1 MSESSIPA
9 LVLDA
14 FGLSPQA
21 SCNPI
26 GSGHIHQ
33 TFLVEVKKRF
43 VLQRVN
49 KNIFTKPEVI
59 ATNNRIAANYLANHF
74 PDYLF
79 PTALPDRNGYELVY
93 DFDGFPWRLY
103 PLIENTITI
112 DFVTSEKEAWEA
124 ASGFGR
130 LTRNLNE
137 IDCSLFNPTLDRFHD
152 LGWRYQQFEEE
163 LAQASD
169 HIKKLVAQEIEMTK
183 TFRYL
188 VDEYNQLIQGGSLKQ
203 RITHNDTKINNI
215 LFDKNSR
222 KAVCVIDLDTLMP
235 GYFIYDLGDMVRTC
249 VSPVSEEEPDVSK
262 ITFRREIYEAL
273 LTGYLSEMKESMTLE
288 EIKAI
293 PFAGKMMTYIMALRF
308 LADFLRGNTYYHI
321 TYPDQNKVRARNQ
334 LYLLKLI
341 ANAVN

>member
-14 FGLSPQA
+14 FEISPQA
-21 SCNPI
+21 SCKPI

-33 TFLVEVKKRF
+33 TFLVEDKKKF

-49 KNIFTKPEVI
+49 KNVFTKPEVI

-74 PDYLF
+74 PGYLF
-79 PTALPDRNGYELVY
+79 PTALPDKNGYELVY
-93 DFDGFPWRLY
+93 DVDGFPWRLY
-103 PLIENTITI
+103 ALIENTITI

-137 IDCSLFNPTLDRFHD
+137 IDCSLFNPTLNRFHD
-152 LGWRYQQFEEE
+152 LGWRYQQFEEA
-163 LAQASD
+163 LASASD
-169 HIKKLVAQEIEMTK
+169 HIKKQVAEEIELAK
-183 TFRYL
+183 TFAYL
-188 VDEYNQLIQGGSLKQ
+188 VDEYNQLIQSGSLKQ

-215 LFDKNSR
+215 LFDKYSR

-262 ITFRREIYEAL
+262 ITFRREIYDAL
-273 LTGYLSEMKESMTLE
+273 LTGYLSEMKESMTQE
-288 EIKAI
+288 ELKAI

-334 LYLLKLI
+334 LYLLKLL
-341 ANAVN
+341 ADAT

>member
-1 MSESSIPA
+1 MSETSIPA

-14 FGLSPQA
+14 FGLSPHA
-21 SCNPI
+21 SYKPI

-33 TFLVEVKKRF
+33 TYLVDDVKKF

-49 KNIFTKPEVI
+49 KNVFTKPEVI
-59 ATNNRIAANYLANHF
+59 AANNRIAANYLAKNF
-74 PDYLF
+74 PEYLF
-79 PTALPDRNGYELVY
+79 PTALPDKNGYELVY
-93 DFDGFPWRLY
+93 DAEGYPWRVY

-112 DFVTSEKEAWEA
+112 DFVTSEGEAFEA

-163 LAQASD
+163 LASASD
-169 HIKKLVAQEIEMTK
+169 HVKEQVAEEIKLAID
-183 TFRYL
+183 FRYL
-188 VDEYNQLIQGGSLKQ
+188 VNEYNQLIQSGSLKK
-203 RITHNDTKINNI
+203 RVTHNDTKINNI
-215 LFDKNSR
+215 LFDRNSH

-249 VSPVSEEEPDVSK
+249 VSPVSEEEQDVSK
-262 ITFRREIYEAL
+262 ITFRKEIYDAL
-273 LTGYLSEMKESMTLE
+273 LTGYLSEMKASMTLE
-288 EIKAI
+288 ERKAI

-334 LYLLKLI
+334 LYLLKILTE
-341 ANAVN
+341 AVR

>member
-1 MSESSIPA
+1 MSEASIPA

-14 FGLSPQA
+14 FGLSPYT
-21 SCNPI
+21 SYKPI

-33 TFLVEVKKRF
+33 TYLVEDGKKF

-49 KNIFTKPEVI
+49 KNVFTKPEVI
-59 ATNNRIAANYLANHF
+59 ATNNRIAANYLAKNF
-74 PDYLF
+74 PEYLF
-79 PTALPDRNGYELVY
+79 PTALPDKNGSELVY
-93 DFDGFPWRLY
+93 DVEGYPWRVY

-112 DFVTSEKEAWEA
+112 DFVTSETEAFEA

-163 LAQASD
+163 LTSASD
-169 HIKKLVAQEIEMTK
+169 HVKEQVAEEIKLAID
-183 TFRYL
+183 FRYL
-188 VDEYNQLIQGGSLKQ
+188 VNEYNQLIQSGSLKQ
-203 RITHNDTKINNI
+203 RVTHNDTKINNI
-215 LFDKNSR
+215 LFDRNSH

-249 VSPVSEEEPDVSK
+249 VSPVSEEERDVSK
-262 ITFRREIYEAL
+262 ITFRKEIYDAL
-273 LTGYLSEMKESMTLE
+273 LTGYLSEMNSSMTLE
-288 EIKAI
+288 ERKAI

-321 TYPDQNKVRARNQ
+321 TYSDQNKVRARNQ
-334 LYLLKLI
+334 FYLLKILTE
-341 ANAVN
+341 ALH